1 MGTVPN
7 PWMKREESDERAAE
21 TVVFGRGKSDSTG
34 EVASSWYHS
43 CILYGRDRVAPLVAD
58 PSRANSTAWQNPPIC
73 KPQHNIARLFVKN
86 MHFFFIL
93 LDLGCLTKIEYCQ
106 FFSNQAI
113 NVYQVAVFNDF

>member
-21 TVVFGRGKSDSTG
+21 TVVFGRGKSDSIA

-58 PSRANSTAWQNPPIC
+58 HSRANSTAWQNPPIC
-73 KPQHNIARLFVKN
+73 KPQHNIARFFVKKYAIFV
-86 MHFFFIL
+86 FFWI
-93 LDLGCLTKIEYCQ
+93 
-106 FFSNQAI
+106 
-113 NVYQVAVFNDF
+113 